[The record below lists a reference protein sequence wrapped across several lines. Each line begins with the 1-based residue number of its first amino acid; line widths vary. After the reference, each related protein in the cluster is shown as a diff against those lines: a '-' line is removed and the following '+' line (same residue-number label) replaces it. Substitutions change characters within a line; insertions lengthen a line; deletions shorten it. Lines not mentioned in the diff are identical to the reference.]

1 MLHIKIFKQC
11 KKTQTNNSFS
21 PGEHTGQQ
29 WFKKF
34 CKGDKS
40 LEDEGSVASLQK
52 LTTPIERIIETDPL
66 TTTQE
71 VAQELSVDHF
81 MVIQHLKQIERV
93 KKLDMW
99 VPYELTANQK
109 NHHFEVSSLILHKNN
124 KPFLRFSSFHE
135 QWKVDFI

>member
-1 MLHIKIFKQC
+1 MQK
-11 KKTQTNNSFS
+11 QTNNSFS
-21 PGEHTGQQ
+21 PGEHTGQW

-109 NHHFEVSSLILHKNN
+109 IIILKFLLLFYTKTTNHFSDSHHFMCNGKWILYDN
-124 KPFLRFSSFHE
+124 
-135 QWKVDFI
+135 W